1 MQNAGSAMTVVLPWW
16 AQLLVGLVADVAA
29 MLVGSYAT
37 LGKVRFRERMPAAI
51 ASAILG
57 FILAPVFVGISG
69 IVGLSGISSALL
81 LVMWSTLLKGLVKL
95 EWPNSVGLGLACV
108 VLTYALVEW
117 CGFTT
122 LLTPWWQMF
131 V

>member
-1 MQNAGSAMTVVLPWW
+1 MSVMLPWW
-16 AQLLVGLVADVAA
+16 AQLLIGFVANIVV
-29 MLVGSYAT
+29 MLIGSYVT

-69 IVGLSGISSALL
+69 IVGLSGITSALL
-81 LVMWSTLLKGLVKL
+81 LVMWAALLKGLVKL
-95 EWPNSVGLGLACV
+95 EWLNSIGLGLACV

-117 CGFTT
+117 GNFTT

-131 V
+131 I